1 LNALVPGLIRLREYT
16 LELIDTGSGRPIV
29 FLHGGDGIDPRWPVL
44 QHLASL
50 GRLIAPSHP
59 GFGHSALP
67 AHFRSV
73 DDLAYAYLD
82 LFEQMNLQDVVLVGT
97 SLGGWIAAEMAV
109 RSTARI
115 GHLVLADAV
124 GIRCA
129 TDETAADIADV
140 FSLSP
145 ADIETRAYADPARW
159 RRSYDD
165 CSDDELLVMARNREA
180 LSLYGWSPYLHNP
193 ILRHWLHR
201 IDRPT
206 LVLWGAADR
215 ITAPEYGRAWAA
227 GIAGAQFTQIDEAAH
242 HPHIEQADRFAREIA
257 GFAGLADT
265 TTA

>member
-1 LNALVPGLIRLREYT
+1 MDTMAPSLTRLHEHT
-16 LELIDTGSGRPIV
+16 LELIDAGSGRPIV

-44 QHLASL
+44 THLAGL
-50 GRLIAPSHP
+50 GRLVAPSHP

-82 LFEQMNLQDVVLVGT
+82 LFEQMNLRDAVLVGV
-97 SLGGWIAAEMAV
+97 SLGGWIAAEIAV

-140 FSLSP
+140 FSLAP
-145 ADIETRAYADPARW
+145 VDVEARAYAEPARW

-215 ITAPEYGRAWAA
+215 ITTPDYGRAWAE
-227 GIAGAQFTQIDEAAH
+227 GIAGAQFTLIDNAAH
-242 HPHIEQADRFAREIA
+242 HPHIEQAERFAKEIA
-257 GFAGLADT
+257 RFAGLAGSA
-265 TTA
+265 TA